1 MEKSVI
7 RPVQRDGRSVEEERR
22 GEGRGV
28 NKLFH
33 DSLLQHIEGLPG
45 LTGFTMMQVQFSLE
59 EMHFTKILC
68 ILAPFLDNLVEDI
81 TIEIVHFIHSH
92 QFWCD
97 C

>member
-1 MEKSVI
+1 MDKVSH
-7 RPVQRDGRSVEEERR
+7 QAGAAVEEKG
-22 GEGRGV
+22 GEGRGGETR
-28 NKLFH
+28 NHFMIFYSNILRPAGAH
-33 DSLLQHIEGLPG
+33 RL
-45 LTGFTMMQVQFSLE
+45 TMMQVQFSLE

-81 TIEIVHFIHSH
+81 TIEILHFIHSH

>member
-1 MEKSVI
+1 MDKVSHQASTASAANQ
-7 RPVQRDGRSVEEERR
+7 PA
-22 GEGRGV
+22 GV
-28 NKLFH
+28 SGDNKLFH
-33 DSLLQHIEGLPG
+33 DFLLQHIEGLPG

>member
-1 MEKSVI
+1 MPSAASRLEWSG
-7 RPVQRDGRSVEEERR
+7 D
-22 GEGRGV
+22 

-33 DSLLQHIEGLPG
+33 DFLLQHIEGLPG
-45 LTGFTMMQVQFSLE
+45 LTGTMMQVQFSLE

>member
-7 RPVQRDGRSVEEERR
+7 RPVQQAGPTGDRE
-22 GEGRGV
+22 
-28 NKLFH
+28 LFH
-33 DSLLQHIEGLPG
+33 DFLLQHIEACRGSQAYN
-45 LTGFTMMQVQFSLE
+45 MMQVQFSL